1 VGGDCRYFKTCRLLK
16 AIVGKFKQRKKG
28 GTGMMFPL
36 MFNDHQANGALFEFA
51 SPVDQNFFHLLIQ
64 IERKCNA
71 KLERKIKY
79 VKMMLNNL

>member
-1 VGGDCRYFKTCRLLK
+1 
-16 AIVGKFKQRKKG
+16 
-28 GTGMMFPL
+28 MMFPL